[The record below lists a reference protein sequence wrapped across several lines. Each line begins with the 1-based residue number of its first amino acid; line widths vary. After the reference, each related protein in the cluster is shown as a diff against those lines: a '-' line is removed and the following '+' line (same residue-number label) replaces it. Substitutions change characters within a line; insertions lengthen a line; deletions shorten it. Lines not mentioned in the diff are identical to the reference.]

1 MTYTY
6 LCIIHNSKKVETI
19 KCTSSDKWIK
29 NDLRF
34 SKKKKWTN
42 DPCYHKDEPQTY
54 YARFKKPD
62 TKDQILYDLTYMK
75 CKSKSIKEKA
85 DE

>member
-1 MTYTY
+1 MHIKWQMNKEW
-6 LCIIHNSKKVETI
+6 LTI
-19 KCTSSDKWIK
+19 QQ
-29 NDLRF
+29 
-34 SKKKKWTN
+34 KKKWTN